1 MEDGTSFCSN
11 CNNKVEGMAADCPS
25 CGKTFD
31 KNQDASRCRSCG
43 VPNLPGSISC
53 LKCGKNLTTTI
64 TEKPEPEKTS
74 PDEVTSPPPSSPA
87 PTEVTSP
94 PPSSPAPKEST
105 TRTKDEEMKK
115 KQAVEDARRRT
126 QNLWELSEPFEKVI
140 RSRRKRLAKI
150 NFLLER
156 TKEKLTNVEK
166 SQTPEDEVERK
177 KLKIQIDEIMNE
189 KEEIVNIEEGIA
201 EMERIYRNLLA
212 LQETELQKK
221 QSALQTRLQSFEEKI
236 EEWTQERDGLKSKEQ
251 ILTAKETE
259 LKKKL
264 QEIEQRERGLL
275 VREKELKDKM
285 SDFRKEELDMMKM
298 KLTGDSSSL
307 KSQKGWVGK
316 GEGSQ
321 AEVITVNSDGGPAPD
336 QEEINRRLVELEEQ
350 VKKAINEREE
360 LKKTNQTITKDQ
372 NQVKRIL
379 KILDDLL
386 EKLPDNE
393 IKKFADSEDFKLYE
407 KVLEKFEM

>member
-1 MEDGTSFCSN
+1 
-11 CNNKVEGMAADCPS
+11 
-25 CGKTFD
+25 
-31 KNQDASRCRSCG
+31 
-43 VPNLPGSISC
+43 
-53 LKCGKNLTTTI
+53 
-64 TEKPEPEKTS
+64 
-74 PDEVTSPPPSSPA
+74 
-87 PTEVTSP
+87 
-94 PPSSPAPKEST
+94 
-105 TRTKDEEMKK
+105 MKK